1 MHAEVHVAYGLDDD
15 GTGDPAPGP
24 TTQPSSDSTDPRA
37 GAGRTFPQRGEGRP
51 SHKSLAVTYAA
62 TIVATR
68 RTNTLAPNHPWLR
81 NPRPL
86 CEHLRPHDMIAS
98 CGEPGLPAAFA
109 PASIALSSNRRAPA
123 IRLTEH
129 PADDRQPIAE
139 RERPRGGAVADVKN
153 AHIVQPGARPDGLPP
168 EKRLRAR
175 IGHAAIAVKCSRN
188 RRQGRRNSQAMKL
201 TRKIDLSPLIKATTP
216 GHALCQLGPHPL
228 GRNVSRSEPAAADS
242 RVQS

>member
-37 GAGRTFPQRGEGRP
+37 GAGRAFPQRGEGRP

-109 PASIALSSNRRAPA
+109 PASIVLSSNRRAPA

-129 PADDRQPIAE
+129 PADDRQTIAE

-153 AHIVQPGARPDGLPP
+153 AHIVQPGARPACRGSPAPADAGPGGIDATAETGQVCSHDELCGDDRETSRGLWPSCAVGGTEAAP
-168 EKRLRAR
+168 DAGSSVCRLR
-175 IGHAAIAVKCSRN
+175 
-188 RRQGRRNSQAMKL
+188 RR
-201 TRKIDLSPLIKATTP
+201 
-216 GHALCQLGPHPL
+216 
-228 GRNVSRSEPAAADS
+228 DS
-242 RVQS
+242 R